1 MAEPDC
7 VGVGV
12 VVAFGVEAGHLV
24 GIQDR
29 PKLCQ
34 VEDGNGL
41 APEVLELLLD
51 FGYWR
56 WV

>member
-1 MAEPDC
+1 M
-7 VGVGV
+7 
-12 VVAFGVEAGHLV
+12 VAFGVEAGHLV

-51 FGYWR
+51 FGYWM